1 MYVGYPWLHIGF
13 SSHWSLTPATTCNSP
28 HKSCQEE
35 KQMETDGHAD
45 CLWLFA
51 VLTFLMLES
60 WQTSSFFADCLSLI
74 QRSPWPIMAHHGP
87 TLVAGTRARRGQCRS
102 WWIQPFGIWC
112 WHKPRRRFLG
122 RIEEF
127 LDQAIN
133 PKNSGNDGAGT
144 PMFES
149 TKYIKIYLLTVFLC
163 FFTY

>member
-1 MYVGYPWLHIGF
+1 MYVGYPWLHVGF
-13 SSHWSLTPATTCNSP
+13 SSHWSLTPATARNSP
-28 HKSCQEE
+28 DKSCQEE

-51 VLTFLMLES
+51 VLTCS
-60 WQTSSFFADCLSLI
+60 WCWKVDKHRPSLPMVYPCLSLI
-74 QRSPWPIMAHHGP
+74 QRSPWPIMAHLGP

-127 LDQAIN
+127 L
-133 PKNSGNDGAGT
+133 
-144 PMFES
+144 ES
-149 TKYIKIYLLTVFLC
+149 TDQPQKTWKRWSRQANVSKYLNI
-163 FFTY
+163 